1 MPPTLNIYELVSRI
15 HCTRQWFLNH
25 VPQRPLLR
33 CFRIRRMNRQS
44 SRIHAQNSIK
54 TTLLL
59 SVSCTRV
66 LLFEQRILLLKKFY
80 KVLKSESK
88 VLMSTGISTNCA
100 TLNSMC
106 PQSRKLSQSYSQF
119 PNEVKC
125 VFVFSNHVC

>member
-1 MPPTLNIYELVSRI
+1 MPSTLNSYELLSSI

>member
-1 MPPTLNIYELVSRI
+1 MPPTLNSSELLSSI

-88 VLMSTGISTNCA
+88 VLTSTGISTNCA

>member
-1 MPPTLNIYELVSRI
+1 MPPTLNSYALLSSI

-59 SVSCTRV
+59 SVSCTQV